1 MKIRDRNIRKGMF
14 RRCGAAGTCKC
25 LEICIIIESENAV
38 AGRVLKYCFFEVSER
53 ENEGLLCEKTML

>member
-1 MKIRDRNIRKGMF
+1 MF
-14 RRCGAAGTCKC
+14 RRCGAAGTRKC